1 MQSRIGHFGTIERR
15 NNFNLAEPVHIGSG
29 NALVAETSHI
39 SDAHVVHHDVEHIG
53 TIAG

>member
-1 MQSRIGHFGTIERR
+1 MTKEDAAEPKTWER

-29 NALVAETSHI
+29 KAFVAETSHI
-39 SDAHVVHHDVEHIG
+39 SDAHVVHHDVEHIW

>member
-1 MQSRIGHFGTIERR
+1 MQSRIGHFGTFWKR

-29 NALVAETSHI
+29 KALVAETSHI
-39 SDAHVVHHDVEHIG
+39 SDAHVVHHDVEHIW

>member
-39 SDAHVVHHDVEHIG
+39 SDAHVVHHDVEHIW